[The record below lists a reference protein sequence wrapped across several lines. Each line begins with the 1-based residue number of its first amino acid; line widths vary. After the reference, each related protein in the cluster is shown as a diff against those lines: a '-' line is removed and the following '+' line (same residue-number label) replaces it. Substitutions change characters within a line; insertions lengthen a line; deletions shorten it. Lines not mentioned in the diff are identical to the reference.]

1 MSTNSMIRRHVDPE
15 VFKSY
20 IKSRGVSIRQL
31 DLYCN
36 TSERTIR
43 RMLKTEEVTLTVAL
57 DLCLYFDC
65 NFDQLFGVDDSR
77 EWHKAV
83 TIILKKVR

>member
-1 MSTNSMIRRHVDPE
+1 MIRRHVDPE

-20 IKSRGVSIRQL
+20 IKSRGLSIRQL
-31 DLYCN
+31 DSYCN

-65 NFDQLFGVDDSR
+65 DFDEIFGVDNSR
-77 EWHKAV
+77 EWRKAV
-83 TIILKKVR
+83 VTILKKVR